1 MNGGINM
8 PDILAITIFLLIFTV
23 GEWVAVKTKA
33 NVDVVL
39 FVAVVLLLGFWLG
52 LPPIIYEKS
61 GILAIGGIVIT
72 LLIVGMGNMID
83 FPELK
88 RQWKTVCVSII
99 ALTSACIALVLIGQF
114 IIGRDYVLA
123 GTPVFGG
130 GTAAVVAMKSILVEK
145 GKEDLSVYITLLLG
159 LQSLVGIPVSSQFL
173 KRAGRAFKNNKEAF
187 ALYENA
193 MAYGDTDERKRLI
206 SFPKS
211 FDRPSFHLMKLGVVG
226 VISFYISSFVLKT
239 TGVEV
244 SYIIVALIMGT
255 VFTELGFLDRDTMG
269 KTKSEGFILFGCVI
283 ILFSDFATC
292 SPADVLALLKPMAFV
307 LLVGTFFGCI
317 TGYICGK
324 IFKVEPNL
332 AIVMCLTCMYGF
344 PATMYLSLEVAETIG
359 ENEHERKV
367 IENYLLPKM
376 NIAGFVTGT
385 FATILA
391 GVFGGML

>member
-1 MNGGINM
+1 
-8 PDILAITIFLLIFTV
+8 
-23 GEWVAVKTKA
+23 
-33 NVDVVL
+33 
-39 FVAVVLLLGFWLG
+39 
-52 LPPIIYEKS
+52 
-61 GILAIGGIVIT
+61 
-72 LLIVGMGNMID
+72 MID

-88 RQWKTVCVSII
+88 RQWKTVCVSVIS
-99 ALTSACIALVLIGQF
+99 LTAACIALVLIGQF

-145 GKEDLSVYITLLLG
+145 GKEDLSVYITLMLG

-173 KRAGRAFKNNKEAF
+173 KRAGKAFKNNRDAF
-187 ALYENA
+187 ALYEHA
-193 MAYGDTDERKRLI
+193 MVQNNTVERKRLI
-206 SFPKS
+206 RFPKS
-211 FDRPSFHLMKLGVVG
+211 LDRPSFHLMKLGVVG
-226 VISFYISSFVLKT
+226 VISYYISSFVLET

-255 VFTELGFLDRDTMG
+255 VFTELGFLDHDTMG

-307 LLVGTFFGCI
+307 LLAGTFFGCI

-324 IFKVEPNL
+324 VFKVEPNL

-385 FATILA
+385 FATVLA